1 MKSNERILLET
12 FLNHNDNVK
21 KAQKYV
27 KENFNIDTEYNEET
41 NTLHLY
47 STNVNESL
55 QLLSAKEYVLSQIDE
70 SMLNVKY
77 GF

>member
-12 FLNHNDNVK
+12 FLNHNNNISKVRS
-21 KAQKYV
+21 YI
-27 KENFNIDTEYNEET
+27 KENFNIDSEYNEET

-47 STNVNESL
+47 STNVNESSE
-55 QLLSAKEYVLSQIDE
+55 LLLAKEYILSQIDE
-70 SMLNVKY
+70 SMLNIKY

>member
-55 QLLSAKEYVLSQIDE
+55 QLLSAKEYVLSQIDG